1 MTEAEHRR
9 FIRERQASSEGWR
22 VIHLLGSLKLAVFLL
37 ISIALACAVATFAE
51 SKFSIKVAKY
61 YIYEA
66 PWFTLWLLALVANLA
81 CAALTRW
88 PWQRKHLGFVVTH
101 SGIIL
106 MLFGAMIGRE
116 FGFEGT
122 TTLKKAGE
130 PSGMLVID
138 ETIFLVESPD
148 SGMMYEIPLP
158 VEVRVPHPDRP
169 RVLEVPDSDY
179 SVEILDYAEN
189 LTVRAQVEADP
200 AQSGPAGIELEMFTA
215 MMNQTMNIPMALAPV
230 ETRNFDLM
238 GRARIEWMEKL
249 PPVVR
254 TKKKVAPE
262 YRETQMIFARMPES
276 PVWHNTLGKA
286 SGLQFRLE
294 VNPSGEGTVRIL
306 HPGGSSEVRP
316 LKSVLDKPFTDA
328 GTGAKVHVTR
338 YWPDL
343 RMVDGQPVSAS
354 DQPNNP
360 AVLITLTGKMEMQGA
375 SVPVLRMAPNADGSV
390 FYHLLRGTE
399 LVGQGRVRAGDA
411 FMTGWADWKA
421 TLKAYYPHAR
431 IRTVAEKSTGVGGD
445 GAIPGI
451 RAALVKKGDKRS
463 EPVWIPS
470 GTSKVLEIDGQAV
483 RAGFGLKTHKLD
495 FLVALEDFQVPRD
508 EGTDTPANFISS
520 VRFDGT
526 ATPGPVRATVEMN
539 TPASYPPGWWG
550 ALTGLNYKFSQ
561 AGWDPNELDT
571 TTLQVLFD
579 PGWSFKWMGSLLI
592 CGGIFIMFY
601 LKPKSRPGSTP
612 EADSPLL
619 HPTSSPTRTP
629 LS

>member
-9 FIRERQASSEGWR
+9 LIRERQASSEVWR
-22 VIHLLGSLKLAVFLL
+22 VIHLFGSLKLAVFLL
-37 ISIALACAVATFAE
+37 ISISVACAVATFAE

-61 YIYEA
+61 YIYDA

-106 MLFGAMIGRE
+106 MLFGAMIGRQY
-116 FGFEGT
+116 GFEGT
-122 TTLKKAGE
+122 TTLKKASE

-158 VEVRVPHPDRP
+158 VEVRVPRPDRP
-169 RVLEVPDSDY
+169 RVLGVPDSDI
-179 SVEILDYAEN
+179 SVEIQDYAEN

-200 AQSGPAGIELEMFTA
+200 VGSGPAGIELEMFTG
-215 MMNQTMNIPMALAPV
+215 MMNQTLVIPMALAPV
-230 ETRNFDLM
+230 ETRNYDLM

-249 PPVVR
+249 PPVAR
-254 TKKKVAPE
+254 TKKKAAPE
-262 YRETQMIFARMPES
+262 YRETHMIFSRMPES

-294 VNPSGEGTVRIL
+294 VDPTGEGKLRIL
-306 HPGGSSEVRP
+306 HSGGASDVRP
-316 LKSVLDKPFTDA
+316 LKAVLDQPFTDP
-328 GTGAKVHVTR
+328 GTGARVHVTR

-360 AVLITLTGKMEMQGA
+360 AVLITLTGKMETEGA
-375 SVPVLRMAPNADGSV
+375 SVPVLRMAPAGDGSV
-390 FYHLLRGTE
+390 VYHLTRGTE
-399 LVGQGRVRAGDA
+399 LVGQGRVRPGDA

-421 TLKAYYPHAR
+421 TLRAYHPHAR
-431 IRTVAEKSTGVGGD
+431 IRTVAEKSTEAGGE
-445 GAIPGI
+445 GSISGI
-451 RAALVKKGDKRS
+451 LAALVSEAGGRS

-470 GTSKVLEIDGQAV
+470 GTSKVLEIEGQAV

-550 ALTGLNYKFSQ
+550 SLTGLNYKFSQ

-579 PGWSFKWMGSLLI
+579 PGWLFKWIGSLLI

-601 LKPKSRPGSTP
+601 LKPKTRK
-612 EADSPLL
+612 EADRSADGLPPLSN
-619 HPTSSPTRTP
+619 PTGTSSP
-629 LS
+629 